1 MRFPIFRIG
10 QVDLPN
16 ALIDMLTDNFDQR
29 ITVIDG
35 DDESSL
41 PDWAES
47 LIRLG
52 AWCRSCQQDGK
63 RLIVFAVLPTR
74 ELAAAFASF
83 GCLVSGAAEFE
94 DALSW
99 PTFKKMPIGQSVFW
113 VHRNTSS
120 RYCGEILDFKENEG
134 AEFIIV
140 KVTKAQRKAEIG
152 MIREISRSYFDD
164 YRFTEE
170 KPPSKSK
177 AERFETTQLSLSS
190 LVSNLNPKWIWADG
204 AEALIVSSVDNFES
218 SIEGLSLSI
227 DGKSPISMSNLLCL
241 GRNRD
246 HGHAKLRIDHPRGT
260 LNGDF
265 PLAILDGPNA
275 FMMHEHLSMVPNIL
289 VILDRCEYQASI
301 DDKVLELSSIS
312 QEIKTEFISAMP
324 GNFAPGIELAAY
336 LIDGQ

>member
-1 MRFPIFRIG
+1 MFTNNFG
-10 QVDLPN
+10 QK
-16 ALIDMLTDNFDQR
+16 IS
-29 ITVIDG
+29 IIDG
-35 DDESSL
+35 CDEYSL
-41 PDWAES
+41 PDWAAS
-47 LIRLG
+47 LICLG
-52 AWCRSCQQDGK
+52 AWCRSCQLVGK

-74 ELAAAFASF
+74 ELAAAFAGF

-99 PTFKKMPIGQSVFW
+99 PIFKKLPSGQSVFW

-120 RYCGEILDFKENEG
+120 RYCGEIVGFKKSDD

-140 KVTKAQRKAEIG
+140 KVTKAPRKAEIG
-152 MIREISRSYFDD
+152 MILEISRPYFDD

-170 KPPSKSK
+170 KPLSVSK
-177 AERFETTQLSLSS
+177 ATLFETTRFSLES
-190 LVSNLNPKWIWADG
+190 LLSNLNPKWIWADG
-204 AEALIVSSVDNFES
+204 AEGLIVSNVEKFES
-218 SIEGLSLSI
+218 SIEDLSLSI
-227 DGKSPISMSNLLCL
+227 DGKSPILMSNMLCL
-241 GRNRD
+241 GRNKD

-265 PLAILDGPNA
+265 PLAILDGSNA
-275 FMMHEHLSMVPNIL
+275 FMMHEHLSTVPNIL
-289 VILDRCEYQASI
+289 VILDRSEYQANV

-312 QEIKTEFISAMP
+312 QEIKAEFISTMP